1 MILPE
6 TAKRPLE
13 EMRYLFTKAPLF
25 VPTMDMEK
33 FRAGQDLEIR
43 VEEVQHEKEEVA
55 AKQQMAHYN

>member
-1 MILPE
+1 
-6 TAKRPLE
+6 
-13 EMRYLFTKAPLF
+13 MRYLFTKAPLF